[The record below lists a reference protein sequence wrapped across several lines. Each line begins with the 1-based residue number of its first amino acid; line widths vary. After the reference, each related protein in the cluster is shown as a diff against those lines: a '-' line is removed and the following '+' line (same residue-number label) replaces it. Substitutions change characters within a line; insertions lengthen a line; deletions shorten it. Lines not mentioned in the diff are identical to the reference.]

1 MHGYFCTKVEFL
13 FDLGSTPAKRGR
25 PKKSRTSLADR
36 YPTLTVTDAE
46 SSSYENNIR
55 ALSAEME
62 SEKPRKDVYLPLMKR
77 TFLQRRE
84 FVLTGARSVAEILQA
99 YPALKLSPA
108 VCYTVMCNCQYIY

>member
-1 MHGYFCTKVEFL
+1 M
-13 FDLGSTPAKRGR
+13 
-25 PKKSRTSLADR
+25 
-36 YPTLTVTDAE
+36 DAE
-46 SSSYENNIR
+46 SSSYESNIR

-108 VCYTVMCNCQYIY
+108 VSYTPLSIVLLEHPHMHTYS